1 MATSITVNGKTHN
14 VEAAADRSGD
24 CGRDRQR
31 NRHASAR
38 SAVYARQSENGA
50 GL

>member
-24 CGRDRQR
+24 CGRDR
-31 NRHASAR
+31 HATGTRLRDLTFTRDKVKTAL
-38 SAVYARQSENGA
+38 A
-50 GL
+50 